1 MLLLQD
7 VPIAT
12 QHSTTIVSTV
22 PAHRNARDGLVNE
35 AANRRRSR
43 HTSIWQIVRLWLRRR
58 RDRAI
63 LRSLSPRDIHDFCL
77 SHADA
82 ETEMNKPFWR
92 P

>member
-12 QHSTTIVSTV
+12 QHSTTVVSTIR
-22 PAHRNARDGLVNE
+22 AQRIACDGLANE
-35 AANRRRSR
+35 ADKRRWR
-43 HTSIWQIVRLWLRRR
+43 HFAVWQIVRLWLRRR
-58 RDRAI
+58 KDRSI
-63 LRSLSPRDIHDFCL
+63 LRSMSPRDIHDFCL
-77 SHADA
+77 SQTDA